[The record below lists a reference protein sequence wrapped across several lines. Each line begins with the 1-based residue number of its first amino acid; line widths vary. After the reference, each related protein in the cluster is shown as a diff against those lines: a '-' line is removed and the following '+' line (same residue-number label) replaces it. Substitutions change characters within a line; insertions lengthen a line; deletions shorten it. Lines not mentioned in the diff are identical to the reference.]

1 MRIIGGNFRGKKLH
15 LPSDKL
21 TRPLKDIVKESIFN
35 LIIHTKK
42 FNFDIKDSLILDL
55 FSGSGLIGLEF
66 ISRGSDVIFVEKNI
80 KCINHIS
87 KTLKSLNLNNNTLRS
102 DVFKYLKNSNKK
114 FDFVF
119 ADPPYKFTKD
129 QYHHLI
135 ELISKNHLEING
147 TFILEHHKKQN
158 FSKILEFEDSRTYG
172 DCSFSFF
179 QQKSG

>member
-1 MRIIGGNFRGKKLH
+1 MRLINGKFGGRKIFVPNNLPIRPTTSLAKEALFNIISNKRDL
-15 LPSDKL
+15 
-21 TRPLKDIVKESIFN
+21 RNLK
-35 LIIHTKK
+35 II
-42 FNFDIKDSLILDL
+42 DL